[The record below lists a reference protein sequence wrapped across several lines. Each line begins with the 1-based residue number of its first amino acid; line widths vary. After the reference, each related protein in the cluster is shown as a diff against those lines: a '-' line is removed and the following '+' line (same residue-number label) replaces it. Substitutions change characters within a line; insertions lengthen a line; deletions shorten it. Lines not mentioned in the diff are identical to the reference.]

1 MWRSVFSKIRAA
13 QQGQVIVLSAL
24 SITVLLGFTGLAI
37 DVGLML
43 HTRTDI
49 QKDVDAMALAG
60 AQALCGTSGCEPQA
74 NTDALEWGD
83 ENGVQV
89 SDTTVVQFGV
99 DCDGATSASYDLIT
113 VRVTRH
119 QAAYF
124 ARVVGFTGSDIRAC
138 ATARKFALGGASGV
152 RPFGLEDT
160 CIEFIGHGD
169 EVTLKF
175 DSETTRNCDSFQGN
189 YGALGVDGSGA
200 NDYRDAIKYGS
211 ESEICADEVPG
222 CDNFLFSTQTGVIK
236 GPTDQGI
243 GYLFENT
250 PIGCDTWDEVV
261 NDDDKIDPACNPWQQ
276 SYIDTGAATRLVI
289 IPVVHG
295 MWDSGGNNTI
305 RVKRFAIVFLEDYS
319 CTGGNSCD
327 IRARFIQSNVNLPNA
342 QRTTLTADSDATA
355 VALIK

>member
-13 QQGQVIVLSAL
+13 QHGQVIVLSAL

-60 AQALCGTSGCEPQA
+60 AQALCGTSACEPQA
-74 NTDALEWGD
+74 NIDALDWGD

-138 ATARKFALGGASGV
+138 ATAQKFSLGAVVGVHPFAL
-152 RPFGLEDT
+152 EDD
-160 CIEFIGHGD
+160 CIA
-169 EVTLKF
+169 EVDYGEYVDLKF
-175 DSETTRNCDSFQGN
+175 DSETT
-189 YGALGVDGSGA
+189 
-200 NDYRDAIKYGS
+200 
-211 ESEICADEVPG
+211 
-222 CDNFLFSTQTGVIK
+222 
-236 GPTDQGI
+236 
-243 GYLFENT
+243 
-250 PIGCDTWDEVV
+250 
-261 NDDDKIDPACNPWQQ
+261 
-276 SYIDTGAATRLVI
+276 
-289 IPVVHG
+289 
-295 MWDSGGNNTI
+295 
-305 RVKRFAIVFLEDYS
+305 
-319 CTGGNSCD
+319 
-327 IRARFIQSNVNLPNA
+327 
-342 QRTTLTADSDATA
+342 
-355 VALIK
+355 